1 MLSKYSHDVSFPCEL
16 YAERVQGISGITGK
30 GAVST
35 EKLLSQLI
43 LKFLDYHWQMLY
55 STADTL
61 VFVILILA
69 VLILLIWTALKPRK
83 SNRKNIP
90 LPTNYK
96 KLLNENVSFYRKLDD
111 AGKTDFENRVQHFLS
126 AIHVNGAGIAIEDLD
141 RVLVGA
147 SAIIPIYAFPHWE
160 YINIR
165 EVLLYPDSFNEQF
178 EIAGSNRPVLGMVG
192 DGSMQQV
199 MILSQHALREGFSN
213 KTDKNNTAI
222 HEFVHLIDKTDGAT
236 DGIPE
241 VLLRNQY
248 TLPWLN
254 MMHKNIKAIQ
264 DNKSDINTYAAT
276 NQAEFFAVVAEYF
289 FERPDLFKTKHPD
302 LFEMMDKMFGK
313 GFH

>member
-1 MLSKYSHDVSFPCEL
+1 
-16 YAERVQGISGITGK
+16 
-30 GAVST
+30 
-35 EKLLSQLI
+35 
-43 LKFLDYHWQMLY
+43 MLY
-55 STADTL
+55 STADVL
-61 VFVILILA
+61 VFVAFVLA
-69 VLILLIWTALKPRK
+69 VLILLIWLALKPRK
-83 SNRKNIP
+83 RSGKNIP
-90 LPTNYK
+90 LPGNYK
-96 KLLNENVSFYRKLDD
+96 QLLNDNVAFYRKLDD

-126 AIHVNGAGIAIEDLD
+126 SVQVNGAGVVIEDID

-178 EIAGSNRPVLGMVG
+178 ETAGNNRPVLGMVG
-192 DGSMQQV
+192 DGPMQQV

-241 VLLRNQY
+241 VLLQNQY

-254 MMHKNIKAIQ
+254 MMHENIKAIQ
-264 DNKSDINTYAAT
+264 KDKSDINPYAAT

-289 FERPDLFKTKHPD
+289 FERPDLLKIKPPD
-302 LFEMMDKMFGK
+302 LFEIMDKMFAK
-313 GFH
+313 AVH